1 MISRSLALLAV
12 VALLVGC
19 SSAPRDTDVY
29 SRMLET
35 GGKQPYRAAL
45 YMSPEI
51 ETAHAAVTTA
61 SGEQATMDMGD
72 YLRTELIRAT
82 GRAFQGV
89 VVVSEPGEAG
99 QAAAPLEP
107 LEIWPRWK
115 SHEPVIP
122 DLVILCYPMEMDGHV
137 IPGGNCAH
145 CTDRL
150 SYRVELFLE
159 IRSNHGE
166 TLFTGKVTGQ
176 GVEGDD
182 QSSGELPLAARFRTA
197 VAEAVDEISNQYYL
211 ALAESDIKVPPT
223 PVNPEPDQVA
233 ETDGDTVG
241 G

>member
-1 MISRSLALLAV
+1 MICRSIVLLTG

-19 SSAPRDTDVY
+19 ASAPRDSDVY

-51 ETAHAAVTTA
+51 ETARAAITTA
-61 SGEQATMDMGD
+61 AGEEATMEMGD

-89 VVVSEPGEAG
+89 VVISDPGEAG
-99 QAAAPLEP
+99 TAVAPLEA

-137 IPGGNCAH
+137 IAGGNCAN
-145 CTDRL
+145 CVDRL

-159 IRSNHGE
+159 IRSLGGE

-176 GVEGDD
+176 GVEGDQGAGD
-182 QSSGELPLAARFRTA
+182 LPLAARFRTA

-211 ALAESDIKVPPT
+211 ALAESDVKVPPT
-223 PVNPEPDQVA
+223 PIEPEPEQLA
-233 ETDGDTVG
+233 EKDGDTVG

>member
-1 MISRSLALLAV
+1 MICRSLALLIV

-51 ETAHAAVTTA
+51 ETARAAITTA
-61 SGEQATMDMGD
+61 AGEEATMDMGD

-89 VVVSEPGEAG
+89 VVISDPGEAG
-99 QAAAPLEP
+99 EAMAPLEQ

-115 SHEPVIP
+115 SHEPVTP

-137 IPGGNCAH
+137 IAGGNCAQ

-159 IRSNHGE
+159 IRSLHGE
-166 TLFTGKVTGQ
+166 TLFTGKVTGR
-176 GVEGDD
+176 GSEGDQD
-182 QSSGELPLAARFRTA
+182 SGELPLAARFRTA

-211 ALAESDIKVPPT
+211 ALAESDVKVPPT
-223 PVNPEPDQVA
+223 PVNPEPEQVA
-233 ETDGDTVG
+233 EEDSDTIG